1 MNFSVAVFLTTWVL
15 PKGSG
20 SREQNFHG
28 RGEGSSWH
36 GYRRTGPGV
45 RGSRNEVAISAV
57 GLPWC
62 NSQEGNTMN
71 NIIWIIG
78 AVVVVLAILSFL
90 GLR

>member
-1 MNFSVAVFLTTWVL
+1 MSIDRQLV
-15 PKGSG
+15 GS
-20 SREQNFHG
+20 F
-28 RGEGSSWH
+28 
-36 GYRRTGPGV
+36 YCLAFVGPG
-45 RGSRNEVAISAV
+45 SAPPRNEVTTLAV
-57 GLPWC
+57 GLTWC

>member
-1 MNFSVAVFLTTWVL
+1 M
-15 PKGSG
+15 
-20 SREQNFHG
+20 
-28 RGEGSSWH
+28 
-36 GYRRTGPGV
+36 
-45 RGSRNEVAISAV
+45 ISAV